1 MRASFSRPITA
12 AHDAK
17 SEKTGSANVD
27 EDADDFE
34 DSYVDEVLI
43 TQLAELLDD
52 HVSDLILRIAA
63 ITSMIS
69 TGNNILYNRLV

>member
-12 AHDAK
+12 AYDAK
-17 SEKTGSANVD
+17 SEKTGSGNVD
-27 EDADDFE
+27 DDADDFE

-52 HVSDLILRIAA
+52 HVSDSILCTAA
-63 ITSMIS
+63 TTSMIS
-69 TGNNILYNRLV
+69 TANNISCCVA